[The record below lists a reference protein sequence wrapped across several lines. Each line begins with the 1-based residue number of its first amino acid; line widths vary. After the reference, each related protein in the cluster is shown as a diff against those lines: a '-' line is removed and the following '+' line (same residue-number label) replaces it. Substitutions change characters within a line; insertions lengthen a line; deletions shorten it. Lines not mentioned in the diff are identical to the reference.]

1 MADRS
6 KKSTLSINGRNS
18 TKLHTPY
25 SGLPLAIALGC
36 QGAKDV
42 KVEISP
48 FEELGRAVVS
58 SLVSFLGSILVL
70 FNTKKQNLLD
80 YV

>member
-1 MADRS
+1 M
-6 KKSTLSINGRNS
+6 
-18 TKLHTPY
+18 
-25 SGLPLAIALGC
+25 
-36 QGAKDV
+36 
-42 KVEISP
+42 VEISP

-70 FNTKKQNLLD
+70 FNTKKQNLPD